1 MAETQADGPTT
12 DARHLPRTLYLIKQ
26 VQYKTYVRLEDAL
39 APSGI
44 TTAQFRILFT
54 LAHRTRRSSA
64 ELSRMFGVKP
74 QTMIKQIAILEA
86 GGLIGRAMAPS
97 NKRVLEVE
105 LTEQGT
111 RVLAEANARAIA
123 LEDEIFSV
131 LSPEELDQ
139 YRAAMIKLLG
149 NLPQTDHEAGEY
161 QLTREAMHEVN
172 KPR

>member
-1 MAETQADGPTT
+1 MAEKLGGTPIV
-12 DARHLPRTLYLIKQ
+12 DAAHSPRTLYLVKQ

-39 APSGI
+39 ASTGI

-54 LAHRTRRSSA
+54 LAQRAKRSSA

-86 GGLIGRAMAPS
+86 RGLIGRAVAPS

-105 LTEQGT
+105 LTPEGT
-111 RVLAEANARAIA
+111 RVLADANAHAIA
-123 LEDEIFSV
+123 LEDDIFGV
-131 LSPEELDQ
+131 LSAAELDQ
-139 YRAAMIKLLG
+139 YRATMIKLLG
-149 NLPQTDHEAGEY
+149 SLPRTDHEADEY

-172 KPR
+172 QPS